1 VPAQVWPV
9 KQPALLV
16 HALRQV
22 LSTVRHASPAAQVPA
37 APQTDSTGS
46 WQTATPFA
54 VTQRPPLAQ
63 SVDDVHAWWQL
74 PNLHRS
80 ELAQSLLRVH
90 ATPTPA
96 PAAPSL
102 PAPCVSWH
110 VPLMQVWVARG
121 QRPPVQTFTQVL
133 LTQTNGEGHAFP
145 LAPQAGSTQTPL
157 PSAAAT
163 HCSPVVQSRDWTHC
177 WWQVANL
184 HASGLLQSLFWT
196 HVPPRS
202 SFLELAL
209 HEAATMATR
218 QTLMSKLDRFI
229 LSSLDWLGGRVC
241 HKTEL

>member
-1 VPAQVWPV
+1 VPAQVWPP

-80 ELAQSLLRVH
+80 EPAQSLVSAH

-96 PAAPSL
+96 PAEPSFFAISVL
-102 PAPCVSWH
+102 SRQY
-110 VPLMQVWVARG
+110 VP
-121 QRPPVQTFTQVL
+121 
-133 LTQTNGEGHAFP
+133 
-145 LAPQAGSTQTPL
+145 
-157 PSAAAT
+157 
-163 HCSPVVQSRDWTHC
+163 
-177 WWQVANL
+177 
-184 HASGLLQSLFWT
+184 T
-196 HVPPRS
+196 HV
-202 SFLELAL
+202 
-209 HEAATMATR
+209 
-218 QTLMSKLDRFI
+218 
-229 LSSLDWLGGRVC
+229 
-241 HKTEL
+241 